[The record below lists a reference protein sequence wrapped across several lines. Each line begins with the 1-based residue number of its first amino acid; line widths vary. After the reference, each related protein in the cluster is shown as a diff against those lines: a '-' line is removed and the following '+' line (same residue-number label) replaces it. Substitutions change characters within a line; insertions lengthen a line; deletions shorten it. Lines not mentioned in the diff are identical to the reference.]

1 MCTGQCAVV
10 AVSSKCWRSMLAL
23 DMSAPAY
30 TIDEANIACVGA
42 GGLLVEARRRNA
54 GECREAS
61 EVVGER
67 RWSMS
72 VRRGGG
78 RLFQVSVTTVD
89 YRPSLRWGFRL
100 SESEPIPV
108 RSVLLPFLEK
118 FGPMCTK
125 FKYNGQNGQN
135 NAACKWWGQ
144 ASLVRQRR
152 IACAQATRGIH
163 SCGQYRPIGRIRIAE
178 DHS

>member
-1 MCTGQCAVV
+1 MWPKAVWLQR
-10 AVSSKCWRSMLAL
+10 KAL
-23 DMSAPAY
+23 LK
-30 TIDEANIACVGA
+30 VGIP
-42 GGLLVEARRRNA
+42 
-54 GECREAS
+54 
-61 EVVGER
+61 
-67 RWSMS
+67 S
-72 VRRGGG
+72 V
-78 RLFQVSVTTVD
+78 
-89 YRPSLRWGFRL
+89 
-100 SESEPIPV
+100 ESEPIPV

-152 IACAQATRGIH
+152 IACAQATGWIH
-163 SCGQYRPIGRIRIAE
+163 SCGRYRPIGRIRIAE

>member
-1 MCTGQCAVV
+1 MWPKAVWLQR
-10 AVSSKCWRSMLAL
+10 KAL
-23 DMSAPAY
+23 LK
-30 TIDEANIACVGA
+30 VGIP
-42 GGLLVEARRRNA
+42 
-54 GECREAS
+54 
-61 EVVGER
+61 
-67 RWSMS
+67 S
-72 VRRGGG
+72 V
-78 RLFQVSVTTVD
+78 
-89 YRPSLRWGFRL
+89 
-100 SESEPIPV
+100 ESEPIPV

-163 SCGQYRPIGRIRIAE
+163 SCGRDRPIGRIRIAE

>member
-1 MCTGQCAVV
+1 
-10 AVSSKCWRSMLAL
+10 MLAL
-23 DMSAPAY
+23 SSVGSAQAVL
-30 TIDEANIACVGA
+30 ASSSVG
-42 GGLLVEARRRNA
+42 LK
-54 GECREAS
+54 
-61 EVVGER
+61 VGIP
-67 RWSMS
+67 S
-72 VRRGGG
+72 V
-78 RLFQVSVTTVD
+78 
-89 YRPSLRWGFRL
+89 
-100 SESEPIPV
+100 ESEPIPF

-163 SCGQYRPIGRIRIAE
+163 SYGRYRPIGRIRIVE
-178 DHS
+178 GHS

>member
-1 MCTGQCAVV
+1 MAIGKQVCVLGGLASSAWHIDQMGQPPRLGCLGMCTGQCAVV

-72 VRRGGG
+72 VRRDVAG
-78 RLFQVSVTTVD
+78 D
-89 YRPSLRWGFRL
+89 RP
-100 SESEPIPV
+100 
-108 RSVLLPFLEK
+108 
-118 FGPMCTK
+118 
-125 FKYNGQNGQN
+125 
-135 NAACKWWGQ
+135 
-144 ASLVRQRR
+144 
-152 IACAQATRGIH
+152 
-163 SCGQYRPIGRIRIAE
+163 
-178 DHS
+178 